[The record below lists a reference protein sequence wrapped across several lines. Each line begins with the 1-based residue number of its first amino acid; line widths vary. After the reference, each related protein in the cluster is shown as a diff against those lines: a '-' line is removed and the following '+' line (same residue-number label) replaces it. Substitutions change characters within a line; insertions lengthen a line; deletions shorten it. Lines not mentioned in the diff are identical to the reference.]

1 MSSSFVQIETRAGDP
16 VSVGDTEIVPLA
28 RSLCIQPPGFPAG
41 LIWNRPSAVIVR
53 TADGQERMLPVPDVT
68 RQKQLRLLGIGLI
81 GSLLIWLVLRR
92 SRGG

>member
-1 MSSSFVQIETRAGDP
+1 MSNSFVQIKTRAGDP

-28 RSLCIQPPGFPAG
+28 RSLCIQPPGFPGG

-68 RQKQLRLLGIGLI
+68 RQKQLRLLGIGLF

>member
-1 MSSSFVQIETRAGDP
+1 M
-16 VSVGDTEIVPLA
+16 SVGDTEIVPLA
-28 RSLCIQPPGFPAG
+28 RSLCIQPHGFPGG

-68 RQKQLRLLGIGLI
+68 RQKQLRLMAIGLI